1 MKTAICKLYNRWY
14 WSVERAGIMLDSPAG
29 GCIWIPKGAL
39 SQLTD
44 LTDAERAAMWKCGEC
59 VTDSIELTMDEMKAL
74 LDVAKRARG
83 GTWRIGKNVAAPQV
97 SSVAS
102 KTVPTTQKSY
112 AQRKFE
118 RNKRIQNN
126 RQKILGGCCPGCD
139 KYALNVKRYTGWV
152 GYYCKNCKGGG
163 SITMKK

>member
-1 MKTAICKLYNRWY
+1 MAKCKINNCW
-14 WSVERAGIMLDSPAG
+14 M
-29 GCIWIPKGAL
+29 
-39 SQLTD
+39 
-44 LTDAERAAMWKCGEC
+44 
-59 VTDSIELTMDEMKAL
+59 DSIEKAGIGIASPKGGNIFIRK
-74 LDVAKRARG
+74 LDVDLISDEHWELVKRCAFHPEPEIDLTVEEMSQLLAAAKSSRG
-83 GTWRIGKNVAAPQV
+83 IVSMRRTVKNVAAPQV

-102 KTVPTTQKSY
+102 KTVPTTQKSF

-126 RQKILGGCCPGCD
+126 TQKILGGCCPSCD